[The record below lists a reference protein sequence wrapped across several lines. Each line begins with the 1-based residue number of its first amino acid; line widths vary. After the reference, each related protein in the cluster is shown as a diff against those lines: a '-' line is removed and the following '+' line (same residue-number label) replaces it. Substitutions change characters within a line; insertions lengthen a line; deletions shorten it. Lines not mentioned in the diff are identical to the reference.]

1 MAVYYEHSGAPA
13 GFCSSAVEILDGPD
27 TAADVILLGPDEAH
41 FGWEWNKLG
50 GRSMRWRTIYRRLR
64 MAGVVFSYKGL
75 SFSNSVFVS
84 GTVAWF
90 FDERVYYA
98 LFSNTMGCSDKE

>member
-1 MAVYYEHSGAPA
+1 
-13 GFCSSAVEILDGPD
+13 
-27 TAADVILLGPDEAH
+27 
-41 FGWEWNKLG
+41 
-50 GRSMRWRTIYRRLR
+50 

-98 LFSNTMGCSDKE
+98 LFSNTMGCSDME